1 MLITSTQTAIL
12 FTSVTALCVPGI
24 VRAQDEQASPGESPQ
39 ASTQPVP
46 AQGSQTQGSQVQG
59 SQAQQ
64 PPAQTSALPARI
76 SDAEGSVRVTQ
87 PGHGAQASSTSSGD
101 QPSKPAQRNTPLLA
115 GMQLET
121 GGDGRAEIEF
131 SDGSLARLTPNSK
144 IAVVTLQNGGE
155 LLRALKGLSYYELP
169 DGGAGALLVQVGPD
183 QVRLAQGSLL
193 RLDLDNTPFEA
204 ALLRGSAHFNNAG
217 SDIGF
222 EAKEGETATIDPA
235 AASAYD
241 IRQDV
246 AENSWDQWNTDRDGA
261 LSQLAENE
269 TNARVGNGSADSPAW
284 NDLDYYGTWY
294 DVPGAGMAWAPDGV
308 DASFDPYGS
317 GSFSSFAGVGP
328 TWVSGYPWG
337 WLPYHCGGWNHF
349 QSFGWMWQPGSGCG
363 GFGGAGWYPY
373 TGVHNGPPGYRI
385 PAAGVRR
392 GNRQGPVPL
401 PRSTPLANTA
411 YGFRRPGGERPV
423 PRAFRIDS
431 ASSNSGGDPILAPVL
446 PVFNAGGSFNRRPIG
461 GGTYTGGL
469 EQRQS
474 YASRVITPGSNVITP
489 APGALPAPGNAVLPP
504 PAVHSLPAPI
514 RIAPPPTAIRVA
526 PAPVPAAPHI
536 AAPPAT
542 VTVPHGH

>member
-1 MLITSTQTAIL
+1 MPIASTRTAIL
-12 FTSVTALCVPGI
+12 LMGVAAFCVPGI
-24 VRAQDEQASPGESPQ
+24 VQAQDEQAPSAESPQ
-39 ASTQPVP
+39 ASTQPTP
-46 AQGSQTQGSQVQG
+46 AQGPQVQG

-87 PGHGAQASSTSSGD
+87 SGHGAQATSNSPGN
-101 QPSKPAQRNTPLLA
+101 QPSKPAQVNTPLFA

-144 IAVVTLQNGGE
+144 IVVVTLQNGGE
-155 LLRALKGLSYYELP
+155 QLRALKGLSYYELP

-183 QVRLAQGSLL
+183 QVRLAPGSLF
-193 RLDLDNTPFEA
+193 RVDLDNTPFEA
-204 ALLRGSAHFNNAG
+204 ALVRGSAHFNNAG

-222 EAKEGETATIDPA
+222 EAKEGETAKIDPA
-235 AASAYD
+235 SPSAYD
-241 IRQDV
+241 IEQDV
-246 AENSWDQWNTDRDGA
+246 AENSWDRWNTDRDGA

-269 TNARVGNGSADSPAW
+269 TNARVGNGPTDSPAW

-317 GSFSSFAGVGP
+317 GSFSSFSGVGP

-385 PAAGVRR
+385 PAVGVRR

-401 PRSTPLANTA
+401 PRSTPLGNTA
-411 YGFRRPGGERPV
+411 YGFRRPGGERPA

-431 ASSNSGGDPILAPVL
+431 ISSTGGGDPVLAPVL
-446 PVFNAGGSFNRRPIG
+446 PVFNAGRAFNHQPIG
-461 GGTYTGGL
+461 GGTYNGGL
-469 EQRQS
+469 GQQGG
-474 YASRVITPGSNVITP
+474 YVGRVTTPGSNVITQ
-489 APGALPAPGNAVLPP
+489 APGVLPAPRNAVLPP
-504 PAVHSLPAPI
+504 PSVHSLPAPV
-514 RIAPPPTAIRVA
+514 RITPSPTAIRVA
-526 PAPVPAAPHI
+526 PAPVSATPHI
-536 AAPPAT
+536 AAPP
-542 VTVPHGH
+542 VTAVPHGH